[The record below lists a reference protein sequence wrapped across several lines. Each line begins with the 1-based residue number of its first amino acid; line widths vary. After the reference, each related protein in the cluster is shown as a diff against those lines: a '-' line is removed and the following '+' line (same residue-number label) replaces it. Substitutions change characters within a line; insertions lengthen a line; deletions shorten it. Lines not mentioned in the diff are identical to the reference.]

1 MLNIKLKPGQRICI
15 GGSIVIDVVL
25 DSGRKLALSIAAPQD
40 HPIVRH
46 DPKPGDSANLLEK
59 HNP

>member
-15 GGSIVIDVVL
+15 GGDIVIDVVL
-25 DSGRKLALSIAAPQD
+25 DSGRKLALSIDAPQD

-46 DPKPGDSANLLEK
+46 ESKQVKATPEKQK
-59 HNP
+59 HNL